1 MSNVNTGT
9 GGQAQKIVFAVFS
22 LPIFLVLAGLLWW
35 SESRTV
41 AIKQSLEEGESKFIT
56 VNSAAIEDANNRKL
70 VHVSGLAASEEALT
84 DPRFKTISA
93 TNSLKLERRVEMYQW
108 KETKHESG
116 SSTTSTHSRSV
127 SYEYDEVW
135 SQKVID
141 SSGFHESGHD
151 NPGSMPVKGW
161 EEYARNPKL
170 GAFEITR
177 NLINKIG
184 NEQLIPPDTTD
195 GLEGSRIVGNNLYY
209 GSNPSY
215 GNGPFNSANI
225 GDIRISFYAQM
236 PEEITVI
243 AEQSGNSL
251 TAYTTSNG
259 ETIEMVNRGNVTA
272 ESMFGGEHIFQFI
285 KVWFVR
291 LFIWLF
297 LFGFLCLAF
306 SRLSDFLAPI
316 PLLRDLAKWGTVL
329 FSLVMAFSISALVVS
344 LTWIS
349 YRPVTSAP
357 LLLFAIALVV
367 LPRFTNKKSLSKKPD
382 SSTPPVIGPA
392 SDPNLPPILPV
403 TSNET
408 IDDPLPPVL
417 PVTSKETTDGPAAG
431 ELSHLSPQ
439 LLGVLEECTIYLAAL
454 DNKFT
459 PIEQNWVNTK
469 FGAGVAKRF
478 TTRITAVD
486 EEKSLEM
493 IGEKLRQLN
502 PDDQSYMKTQAIALF
517 QNLMESDGLEDLEQD
532 RLISLMRYI
541 RESLERV

>member
-9 GGQAQKIVFAVFS
+9 GGQTQKIIFAVFS
-22 LPIFLVLAGLLWW
+22 LPMFLMFAGLLWW

-56 VNSAAIEDANNRKL
+56 VNSAAIEDANNGKL
-70 VHVSGLAASEEALT
+70 VHVSGMATSQETLT

-108 KETKHESG
+108 KETKNDSG
-116 SSTTSTHSRSV
+116 T
-127 SYEYDEVW
+127 EYDEVW

-141 SSGFHESGHD
+141 SSKFRKAGHD
-151 NPGSMPVKGW
+151 NPGSMPVKGRVL
-161 EEYARNPKL
+161 YTSDPKL
-170 GAFEITR
+170 GAFEVTR
-177 NLINKIG
+177 SLINKIG
-184 NEQLIPPDTTD
+184 NEQFITPDSTE
-195 GLEGSRIVGNNLYY
+195 GLEGSRIVGNQLYY

-215 GNGPFNSANI
+215 TGGLFDSANI

-236 PEEITVI
+236 PEEITII

-251 TAYTTSNG
+251 TPYTSSNG
-259 ETIEMVNRGNVTA
+259 ETIEMVSRGNVAA
-272 ESMFGGEHIFQFI
+272 ESMFESEHTLQFI
-285 KVWFVR
+285 QVWFVR

-297 LFGFLCLAF
+297 LFGFFCLTF
-306 SRLSDFLAPI
+306 KRLSDFLAFI

-367 LPRFTNKKSLSKKPD
+367 LPRFTNKKSLSKNYD
-382 SSTPPVIGPA
+382 SSAPPVIGPA
-392 SDPNLPPILPV
+392 SDPNLPPVLPV
-403 TSNET
+403 TTNET

-417 PVTSKETTDGPAAG
+417 PVTSNETTESTTAG
-431 ELSHLSPQ
+431 ELSHLNPQ
-439 LLGVLEECTIYLAAL
+439 LLEVLEECTIYLASL

-459 PIEQNWVNTK
+459 PIEQNCINSK
-469 FGAGVAKRF
+469 FGAGAADRF
-478 TTRITAVD
+478 TARITAVD
-486 EEKSLEM
+486 EENSLK
-493 IGEKLRQLN
+493 IIREKLCKLN

-517 QNLMESDGLEDLEQD
+517 QDLIQSDGLEDLEQD
-532 RLISLMRYI
+532 RLISLVRYI
-541 RESLERV
+541 RESLDRFI

>member
-9 GGQAQKIVFAVFS
+9 GGQAHKIVFAVFS
-22 LPIFLVLAGLLWW
+22 LPMFLIFAGLLWW

-41 AIKQSLEEGESKFIT
+41 AIKQSLEEGESKFTT
-56 VNSAAIEDANNRKL
+56 VNSAAIEDANNGKL
-70 VHVSGLAASEEALT
+70 VHVSGLAASEETLT

-93 TNSLKLERRVEMYQW
+93 TNSLKLKRRVEMYQW
-108 KETKHESG
+108 KETKHES
-116 SSTTSTHSRSV
+116 SRTDSTTRSV

-151 NPGSMPVKGW
+151 NPGSMPVKGRTL
-161 EEYARNPKL
+161 YAFDPKL

-177 NLINKIG
+177 GLINKIG
-184 NEQLIPPDTTD
+184 NEQLITPNSTE
-195 GLEGSRIVGNNLYY
+195 GLKGSRIVGNQLYY

-243 AEQSGNSL
+243 AGQSGNSL
-251 TAYTTSNG
+251 TPYTSSNG
-259 ETIEMVNRGNVTA
+259 ETIEMVSRGNVSA
-272 ESMFGGEHIFQFI
+272 ESMFGSEHTLQFI

-297 LFGFLCLAF
+297 LFGFLCLTF
-306 SRLSDFLAPI
+306 SRLSDFLVFI

-329 FSLVMAFSISALVVS
+329 SSLVMAFSISALVVS

-349 YRPVTSAP
+349 YRPATSAP

-367 LPRFTNKKSLSKKPD
+367 LPRFTNKKSLSKNSD
-382 SSTPPVIGPA
+382 SSAPPVIGPA
-392 SDPNLPPILPV
+392 SDPNLPPVLLV
-403 TSNET
+403 TTNET

-417 PVTSKETTDGPAAG
+417 PVTSNETTESTTAG

-439 LLGVLEECTIYLAAL
+439 LLELLEECTIYLASL

-459 PIEQNWVNTK
+459 PIEQNWVNSK
-469 FGAGVAKRF
+469 FGAGAADRF
-478 TTRITAVD
+478 TSRITVVD
-486 EEKSLEM
+486 EESSLK
-493 IGEKLRQLN
+493 IIREKLCKLN

-517 QNLMESDGLEDLEQD
+517 QDLIQSDGLEDLEQD
-532 RLISLMRYI
+532 RLISLVRYI
-541 RESLERV
+541 RESLDRSI